1 MRAQGAD
8 GAMTIATTAPD
19 PYDIA
24 LAHSRYVAR
33 LASAGLT
40 DRESFNALA
49 SAPFVRIRART
60 PTEPAHRARTS
71 RWQNACVRCAAI
83 ACWR

>member
-49 SAPFVRIRART
+49 SAPFVRARMRSAL
-60 PTEPAHRARTS
+60 PLPMRIWWWPLARG
-71 RWQNACVRCAAI
+71 
-83 ACWR
+83 